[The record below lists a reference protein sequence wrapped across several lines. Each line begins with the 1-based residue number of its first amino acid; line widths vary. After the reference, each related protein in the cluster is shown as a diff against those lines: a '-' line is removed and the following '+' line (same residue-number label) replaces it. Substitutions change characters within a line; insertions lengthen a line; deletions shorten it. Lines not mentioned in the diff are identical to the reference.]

1 MKHALVFIVE
11 AAAAEAKKKK
21 KNRELQHE
29 FLCLVVRFCLGV
41 EERPP
46 PPSAAFVYLRSHVP
60 PPLITVIMVNSLGSK
75 NNEAA
80 CR

>member
-46 PPSAAFVYLRSHVP
+46 PPPVLLLYIYGRTFLL
-60 PPLITVIMVNSLGSK
+60 PL
-75 NNEAA
+75 
-80 CR
+80 